1 MTPGPI
7 PSNRDWTRNEYVR
20 LRIFRIFL
28 PVGFRGILRFSPV
41 RVLMPTRNF
50 FRTLTQFV
58 AAAVVVIG
66 TLLLVP
72 SADASTDFLA
82 SLPVF
87 SDFNSNYK
95 LDLAELSSHGSHK
108 EIRVAFEKSS
118 WKTLT
123 FDSGGT
129 DPGRLFSRDVD
140 RDGHADLIWLSL
152 TATPKL
158 VFWMGD
164 GQGNFAFITDPE
176 TQATLTQEVLDRSA
190 AWVALNEALDNE
202 LDGLLCDDGD
212 ALQTSGDWEPHFVS
226 SKNWTRLQP
235 VSTISSPFLSVL
247 QKRGPPSIA
256 HQ

>member
-1 MTPGPI
+1 
-7 PSNRDWTRNEYVR
+7 
-20 LRIFRIFL
+20 
-28 PVGFRGILRFSPV
+28 
-41 RVLMPTRNF
+41 MPTRNL
-50 FRTLTQFV
+50 FRTLIRFV
-58 AAAVVVIG
+58 AAAAVVVA

-95 LDLAELSSHGSHK
+95 LDLAELSSHGSRK
-108 EIRVAFEKSS
+108 EIHVAFEKSS

-129 DPGRLFSRDVD
+129 DPGRLFSRDID

-152 TATPKL
+152 AASPQV

-164 GQGNFAFITDPE
+164 GHGNFTFITDPE
-176 TQATLTQEVLDRSA
+176 TQASLTQEVLHRSA
-190 AWVALNEALDNE
+190 AWVPLNETVDNE
-202 LDGLLCDDGD
+202 LDGLLCDDAAD
-212 ALQTSGDWEPHFVS
+212 ALQTSGDWEPALVS
-226 SKNWTRLQP
+226 SRNWTRLQT
-235 VSTISSPFLSVL
+235 VSAVSSPFLSVL
-247 QKRGPPSIA
+247 QKRGPPSLA